1 MFFKSE
7 CDTCR
12 EYECICTQNIDNKD
26 KYKYTVYEDSNSKG
40 IIISSAYYNLSI
52 KEMTKDEIFDRY
64 KDVLTK
70 EQIKEL
76 YKKLNYGCN

>member
-1 MFFKSE
+1 ME
-7 CDTCR
+7 
-12 EYECICTQNIDNKD
+12 NKE

-76 YKKLNYGCN
+76 YKN

>member
-40 IIISSAYYNLSI
+40 IIIS
-52 KEMTKDEIFDRY
+52 
-64 KDVLTK
+64 
-70 EQIKEL
+70 
-76 YKKLNYGCN
+76 

>member
-1 MFFKSE
+1 ME
-7 CDTCR
+7 
-12 EYECICTQNIDNKD
+12 NKE
-26 KYKYTVYEDSNSKG
+26 KYKYTAYEDSNSKG

-76 YKKLNYGCN
+76 YKN